1 MRSGSPSGIAQKQI
15 LRAVRRFYKKLDR
28 SKRLGGD
35 PAVPKGAA
43 GGRQGR
49 NVITMLNREIG
60 ASQALRRR
68 MTNLDKRMRDARIT
82 ENELKTFRKVAA
94 VMEDGKGRIDAD
106 DLIAASFVVETLD

>member
-1 MRSGSPSGIAQKQI
+1 
-15 LRAVRRFYKKLDR
+15 
-28 SKRLGGD
+28 
-35 PAVPKGAA
+35 
-43 GGRQGR
+43 
-49 NVITMLNREIG
+49 
-60 ASQALRRR
+60 